1 MNVKEL
7 LSEKGPAI
15 TVKADTTMEVA
26 MKRMIDKHIGSL
38 IITND
43 MGNPIG
49 IITEHDIF
57 QVAYRCRGDIMDLTV
72 RENMTETVATGTL
85 TDTMEDIARVM
96 IKNCIRHI
104 PVTDESRTV
113 CGVLSIRDIL
123 SAMMDDKTP
132 SDERQTMETSST
144 TA

>member
-7 LSEKGPAI
+7 LGEKGPAI
-15 TVKADTTMEVA
+15 TVKADATMEVA
-26 MKRMIDKHIGSL
+26 MKTMIDKHIGSL
-38 IITND
+38 IIAND

-57 QVAYRCRGDIMDLTV
+57 QIAYRCRGDIMGLKV
-72 RENMTETVATGTL
+72 RDYMTETLATGAL
-85 TDTMEDIARVM
+85 IDTVEDIARMM
-96 IKNCIRHI
+96 IRNNIRHI
-104 PVTDESRTV
+104 PITDESGTV

-123 SAMMDDKTP
+123 SAMADDQTL

-144 TA
+144 KA